1 MQTKVPCVMM
11 RGGTSKGAYFLASD
25 LPKDT
30 AVRDAV
36 LLAAMGSP
44 DPRQIDG
51 IGGANPLTSKVAI
64 VSRSERPEADVDY
77 LFAQVVVDKAVVDT
91 KPNCGNMLA
100 GVGPFAIEAGLVE
113 AKDPET
119 IVRIFMVNSGM
130 FAEARIQTPGGV
142 VTYDG
147 DARIDGAPG
156 TAAPIPIGFLDTAGS
171 ACGAM
176 LPTGNVVDSIDGVDA
191 TLIDNGMPVMV
202 IEAAALGRTGYE
214 TCAELEADTELKA
227 RIEALRLKAGP
238 MMNLGDVSSKVVPK
252 ITLVAP
258 PKDGGSVCSR
268 TFIPHVCHSTIGVL
282 GAATVATACVLPGSV
297 AARVAVVP
305 EGSRKRISVE
315 HPTGEFSVD
324 LDVGGTGGK
333 TRNSRRGTAAHR
345 AAPVRGPC
353 PGSRRRVGRKELT
366 NSRPTRESQQDDDGI
381 EEHFWLSARIPLTSS
396 GGRAGPLRFTP
407 SAATG

>member
-11 RGGTSKGAYFLASD
+11 RGGTSKGAYFLGSD

-64 VSRSERPEADVDY
+64 VSPSERPEADVDY

-100 GVGPFAIEAGLVE
+100 GVGPFAIESGLVE

-119 IVRIFMVNSGM
+119 TVRIFMVNSGM

-176 LPTGNVVDSIDGVDA
+176 LPTGNVVDVIEGVDV

-202 IEAAALGRTGYE
+202 LEAAAMGRTGYE

-238 MMNLGDVSSKVVPK
+238 MMNLGDVTSKVVPK

-297 AARVAVVP
+297 ASRVAMVP
-305 EGSRKRISVE
+305 EGRRKRVSVE

-324 LDVGGTGGK
+324 LDVGGSAEKPEILGAALLRTA
-333 TRNSRRGTAAHR
+333 RRLFEGHVLVPAAVWDGT
-345 AAPVRGPC
+345 
-353 PGSRRRVGRKELT
+353 
-366 NSRPTRESQQDDDGI
+366 N
-381 EEHFWLSARIPLTSS
+381 
-396 GGRAGPLRFTP
+396 
-407 SAATG
+407 